1 MQIFDFNHL
10 KNNGKSLQKS
20 TPQFGQHFAG
30 GLTLNLYLKLSF
42 AKRQRRQLSLEDN
55 NCLDFRF

>member
-1 MQIFDFNHL
+1 MQIFVFNHL

-30 GLTLNLYLKLSF
+30 GPHPESVSETEFCKKTKAAIVSG
-42 AKRQRRQLSLEDN
+42 R
-55 NCLDFRF
+55 